1 LLKVSNGSNK
11 QIINLK
17 FTDMNTL
24 KNSVNLIG
32 NLGLDPEVTNL
43 ENGGML
49 VKFSVATKDS
59 YKDKN
64 GEWQDRTEW
73 HRVIA
78 WGKAAELCGKL
89 LKKGANV
96 VIEGKLENDSYT
108 DKDGN
113 KRYATQIRLR
123 EFMVMNREK
132 TEKN

>member
-1 LLKVSNGSNK
+1 
-11 QIINLK
+11 
-17 FTDMNTL
+17 MNTL

-43 ENGGML
+43 EKGGML
-49 VKFSVATKDS
+49 AKFSVATNDN

-64 GEWQDRTEW
+64 GDWQDRTEW

-89 LKKGANV
+89 LKKGSSV

-123 EFMVMNREK
+123 EFMLMNAEK
-132 TEKN
+132 SNKK